1 MAKRG
6 TGPTFI
12 QRSREK
18 APSEKA
24 TYHQLTGAGRSH
36 VKRKFLGLTSDEEK
50 DIQQR
55 LIDGINMQ
63 SRRSR

>member
-24 TYHQLTGAGRSH
+24 TYHQITGAGRSK

-50 DIQQR
+50 DIEQR
-55 LIDGINMQ
+55 LIDGINQ
-63 SRRSR
+63 QRRSTR